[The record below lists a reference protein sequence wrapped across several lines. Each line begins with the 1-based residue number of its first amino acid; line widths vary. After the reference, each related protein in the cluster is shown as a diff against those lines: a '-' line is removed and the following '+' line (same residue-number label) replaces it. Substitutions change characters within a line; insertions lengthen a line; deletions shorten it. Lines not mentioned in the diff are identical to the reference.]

1 MGGSWQEVANTLL
14 SWGAL
19 LKVAAF
25 PRGWGIWL
33 SAAPKSPT
41 WNALCISLEGSQTVL
56 WKLQLVASHK
66 QHPALTSG
74 CYVMLFMGLF
84 QVMEFHC
91 LSGALATGST
101 YIFSALWFFPLNCT
115 NLYIWAS
122 ALETF
127 SLCIYSAVR
136 VPHEGKNKSVL
147 LGKLRGES
155 KGSRDSGKQNLVLTE
170 SKSVCMYCLSAVL
183 ADEGNQNSPFSL
195 PPAVAA
201 PTNPYLNPYL
211 PVAFWAG
218 WGCDVGELLDSSTQF
233 HGNCW
238 AWKNK
243 PETSGGLFNC
253 SWGHDRE
260 W

>member
-1 MGGSWQEVANTLL
+1 MAILVFLHSPPIILNPRSLLAAHFGAATIPAPTDPWFLGRRRRHWQDGRHLAGSGQHLAQLG
-14 SWGAL
+14 SSP
-19 LKVAAF
+19 KVAAF
-25 PRGWGIWL
+25 PCGWGIWL

-115 NLYIWAS
+115 DLYIWAS

-127 SLCIYSAVR
+127 HSAFILQF
-136 VPHEGKNKSVL
+136 KSFKYVL
-147 LGKLRGES
+147 LGKLGGES
-155 KGSRDSGKQNLVLTE
+155 KGSRDSGKRNLVFTG
-170 SKSVCMYCLSAVL
+170 SK
-183 ADEGNQNSPFSL
+183 
-195 PPAVAA
+195 
-201 PTNPYLNPYL
+201 
-211 PVAFWAG
+211 
-218 WGCDVGELLDSSTQF
+218 
-233 HGNCW
+233 
-238 AWKNK
+238 
-243 PETSGGLFNC
+243 
-253 SWGHDRE
+253 
-260 W
+260 